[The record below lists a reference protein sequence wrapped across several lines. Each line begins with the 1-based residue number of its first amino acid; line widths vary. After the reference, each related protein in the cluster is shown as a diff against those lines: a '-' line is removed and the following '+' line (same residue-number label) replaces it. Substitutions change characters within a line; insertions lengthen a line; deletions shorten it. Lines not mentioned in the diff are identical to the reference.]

1 MSCKERTVSYAEQRH
16 ANVVKTQEYFTQR
29 WNGQSGHSDSEMA
42 EMRRVLSFTD
52 GVYMTNGLALFV
64 GELRKLDKH
73 LQFAANDTEY
83 VAISPVS
90 GMDAVCSVLVYY
102 AGDRYAMAE
111 IRYGKVGVRNAAST
125 PNKFA
130 VLSRKINNEKY
141 ASYRDQFYMSASTD
155 LHKAV
160 KTFRRYAIPYAP
172 YEIAQMTVRS
182 TAHKVIEAKTKPRMA
197 RYGARNEIRAD
208 NAFWDDVLRLYESGH
223 KFSSPKV
230 NAEFQKWVDAKREER
245 EREAKAVHICA
256 VEVLDD
262 GGFSL
267 TKVMDV
273 TDDTAYKKLPPT
285 SPMIVTQ
292 EGLPESMQQK
302 LALLSMMEP
311 DAYVEDVG
319 MRTDDWFYWVHID
332 GNEI

>member
-1 MSCKERTVSYAEQRH
+1 MGYDERTISYAKQRH
-16 ANVVKTQEYFTQR
+16 ASVVKTQER
-29 WNGQSGHSDSEMA
+29 WSDQSGYSDSEVA
-42 EMRRVLSFTD
+42 EMGRVSSFID
-52 GVYMTNGLALFV
+52 GVHMTNGLGLFV

-83 VAISPVS
+83 VALSAAS
-90 GMDAVCSVLVYY
+90 GMNVVCSVLVYY

-172 YEIAQMTVRS
+172 YEIAQITVRS

-197 RYGARNEIRAD
+197 WHGARSEIRAD

-311 DAYVEDVG
+311 NAYVEDVG
-319 MRTDDWFYWVHID
+319 MRTHDDWFYWVHID

>member
-1 MSCKERTVSYAEQRH
+1 
-16 ANVVKTQEYFTQR
+16 
-29 WNGQSGHSDSEMA
+29 
-42 EMRRVLSFTD
+42 
-52 GVYMTNGLALFV
+52 
-64 GELRKLDKH
+64 
-73 LQFAANDTEY
+73 
-83 VAISPVS
+83 
-90 GMDAVCSVLVYY
+90 
-102 AGDRYAMAE
+102 
-111 IRYGKVGVRNAAST
+111 
-125 PNKFA
+125 
-130 VLSRKINNEKY
+130 
-141 ASYRDQFYMSASTD
+141 
-155 LHKAV
+155 
-160 KTFRRYAIPYAP
+160 
-172 YEIAQMTVRS
+172 
-182 TAHKVIEAKTKPRMA
+182 MA